1 MRINVKIYSMT
12 DCGEAIS
19 LTFLSNDWLIGK
31 NCVLL
36 TLCNNKN
43 FLKNNE
49 ILHPVWRNYIKLP
62 QLIKLQNEILGCR
75 YNFTR
80 TFKDIYRVIHLC
92 GQSKRNQRDH
102 EKLKVTHSNYFRC
115 HLCWMSG
122 ILQKQ
127 ESFRS
132 FYKTITTVA
141 FKSILFLWVKFS
153 FTCLKG
159 QKGEKGKQSVSQ
171 QLGHIRKRGI
181 TKAEV
186 WFGAAAM
193 LWQYL
198 GSGFRC
204 KQ

>member
-43 FLKNNE
+43 FKKNE

-159 QKGEKGKQSVSQ
+159 QKGEKEKHCFSATRPHKKKGNNESRSLVWCSSHALAVFGK
-171 QLGHIRKRGI
+171 
-181 TKAEV
+181 
-186 WFGAAAM
+186 WF
-193 LWQYL
+193 
-198 GSGFRC
+198 
-204 KQ
+204 